1 MRGAVVIQVCRGREW
16 RGGER
21 QVRLLVQTLAWRS
34 GFLQHVFTGQGSTLA
49 RALDPSGPALHS
61 VAWSLG
67 LDPRAFAALWTMLR
81 RLQRT
86 NDRNIVLHAHDSHAL
101 ALAAIPARFFGL
113 PLIATR
119 RSMTPPGR
127 LWRLPDRVIAISNA
141 VEQVLRRVGVEP
153 ARIVRIPSAV
163 SLADMARVS
172 IESHSPG
179 SDEGIPVV
187 LAVGALSAEKG
198 HATLIEALPLLRR
211 EVPHVQLVL
220 VGEGPE
226 RRRLEALVRAL
237 RVTGSVRFL
246 GDRPTASNLICAAQ
260 VLAQPSHREALGTA
274 VLEAMALGTPVV
286 ATATGGLVELLGEG
300 AGLLVPPGDAPALAN
315 GLARVLTDA
324 LLRAAL
330 VHEAR
335 ARVAD
340 YDAPG
345 VADRVAEVYRS
356 ALRKI

>member
-1 MRGAVVIQVCRGREW
+1 
-16 RGGER
+16 
-21 QVRLLVQTLAWRS
+21 
-34 GFLQHVFTGQGSTLA
+34 
-49 RALDPSGPALHS
+49 
-61 VAWSLG
+61 VAWKLG
-67 LDPRAFAALWTMLR
+67 LDPRGLSSLWALLR

-86 NDRNIVLHAHDSHAL
+86 HKRDIVLHAHDSHAL
-101 ALAAIPARFFGL
+101 ALAAIPARALGI

-153 ARIVRIPSAV
+153 ARIIRIPSAV
-163 SLADMARVS
+163 SLADMAKIS
-172 IESHSPG
+172 IESHGPG
-179 SDEGIPVV
+179 PGDGVPVV

-211 EVPHVQLVL
+211 EVPRAHLVV
-220 VGEGPE
+220 VGDGPE
-226 RRRLEALVRAL
+226 RRRLEALARQL
-237 RVTGSVRFL
+237 RITGGVRFL
-246 GDRPTASNLICAAQ
+246 GDRPTASSLICAAQ

-300 AGLLVPPGDAPALAN
+300 AGLLVPPGDPEALAES
-315 GLARVLTDA
+315 LARVLTDA

-340 YDAPG
+340 YDSPG